1 MSITFEK
8 DQAKKIIARVGKI
21 RGILVPEPSNENGID
36 NVLCALMEEGYKLH
50 PETIEQF
57 AGETAYSKQVCWD
70 FYGLSLNTRVTSGL
84 LIVAVYDDGLS
95 FELDRKINA
104 DELHFAS
111 VRGGDIPG
119 THVVGFD
126 STADTIELKHTARSR
141 EGFALGAI
149 MTAQW
154 LKGKKGFFTILL

>member
-95 FELDRKINA
+95 FELDRKIN
-104 DELHFAS
+104 DFEGVVPNDKMDVPLFY
-111 VRGGDIPG
+111 VRK
-119 THVVGFD
+119 HLD
-126 STADTIELKHTARSR
+126 SLVYRIDPIFE
-141 EGFALGAI
+141 
-149 MTAQW
+149 
-154 LKGKKGFFTILL
+154 KK

>member
-21 RGILVPEPSNENGID
+21 RDILVPEPSNENGID

-95 FELDRKINA
+95 FELDRKIN
-104 DELHFAS
+104 DFEGVVPNDKMDVPLFY
-111 VRGGDIPG
+111 VRK
-119 THVVGFD
+119 HLD
-126 STADTIELKHTARSR
+126 SLVYRIDPIFE
-141 EGFALGAI
+141 
-149 MTAQW
+149 
-154 LKGKKGFFTILL
+154 KK